1 MIRFFRHIRQ
11 NLIMENKTSKYFK
24 YAIGEIIL
32 VVAGILIALQV
43 NNWNIKR
50 IERQSEIKYL
60 TNIKL
65 DLQKDLVTLNEQID
79 VRIKKQNVT
88 KSLISHINGNNI
100 IEDLDKL
107 AKNVFAT
114 INEER
119 FTPNNST
126 YNELASSGN
135 LSLIENDSIKQLLLD
150 LEELYKTNNFAIEH
164 EAFEYKEYIN
174 KSLFAY
180 VDLNKLKTIYYEGT
194 SVESQNIDF
203 EDFNGLLNSLEYKN
217 GLAISNIISKG
228 FIPMYEKIQDK
239 STTIINIINKE
250 IQSKND

>member
-1 MIRFFRHIRQ
+1 MIRFFRYIRQ

-88 KSLISHINGNNI
+88 KSLISHINGKNI

-150 LEELYKTNNFAIEH
+150 LEELYKTNIFAIEH

-180 VDLNKLKTIYYEGT
+180 VDLDKLKTIYYEGT
-194 SVESQNIDF
+194 SVESQNINF
-203 EDFNGLLNSLEYKN
+203 EDFNGLLSSLEYKN

>member
-1 MIRFFRHIRQ
+1 
-11 NLIMENKTSKYFK
+11 
-24 YAIGEIIL
+24 
-32 VVAGILIALQV
+32 
-43 NNWNIKR
+43 
-50 IERQSEIKYL
+50 
-60 TNIKL
+60 
-65 DLQKDLVTLNEQID
+65 
-79 VRIKKQNVT
+79 
-88 KSLISHINGNNI
+88 
-100 IEDLDKL
+100 L
-107 AKNVFAT
+107 AC
-114 INEER
+114 
-119 FTPNNST
+119 
-126 YNELASSGN
+126 SGN

-180 VDLNKLKTIYYEGT
+180 VDLDKLKTIYYEGK

>member
-88 KSLISHINGNNI
+88 ESLISHINGNNI

-135 LSLIENDSIKQLLLD
+135 LSLIENDSI
-150 LEELYKTNNFAIEH
+150 
-164 EAFEYKEYIN
+164 
-174 KSLFAY
+174 
-180 VDLNKLKTIYYEGT
+180 
-194 SVESQNIDF
+194 
-203 EDFNGLLNSLEYKN
+203 
-217 GLAISNIISKG
+217 
-228 FIPMYEKIQDK
+228 
-239 STTIINIINKE
+239 
-250 IQSKND
+250 